1 MVDYK
6 VLEESLPILY
16 LKYCNLVNDNSSII
30 LFFTSYLNFKLTNG
44 FFLLSFLNYV
54 MKTR

>member
-16 LKYCNLVNDNSSII
+16 LKYYNLVHDNSSII
-30 LFFTSYLNFKLTNG
+30 LFFTSYLNFKLTIG
-44 FFLLSFLNYV
+44 FFNYV
-54 MKTR
+54 MKIR